1 MASVPGGLDFQDVTA
16 VDGDPL
22 PPFLGVAGSATF
34 TEDRFDLRV
43 DRGRSGNIEARG
55 GEMAFTNLSDGLDRE
70 FADIAVSVG
79 GPLSEV
85 ITVLD
90 RPPLEYAKWLRV
102 DPSAV
107 GGNAEA
113 ELRVQLPQIGRAHV

>member
-1 MASVPGGLDFQDVTA
+1 MWDPRPPVRGVPGA
-16 VDGDPL
+16 
-22 PPFLGVAGSATF
+22 AAF
-34 TEDRFDLRV
+34 TEDRVDLRG
-43 DRGRSGNIEARG
+43 DRGRAGSIEARG